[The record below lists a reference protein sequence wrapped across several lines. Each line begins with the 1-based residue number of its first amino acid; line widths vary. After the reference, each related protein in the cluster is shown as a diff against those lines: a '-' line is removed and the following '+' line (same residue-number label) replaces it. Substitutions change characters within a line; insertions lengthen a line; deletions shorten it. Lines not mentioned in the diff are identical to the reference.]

1 MTTVE
6 TNKTC
11 DTVEVNREALQPGE
25 GNPRGVEKPGG
36 IFSFGG
42 APSTPIAAEI
52 PGGFFSGASSGEECG
67 VGFQP
72 AQNQSLAVDG
82 QAGSL
87 PYEEAEELLQRL
99 AAPVPWN
106 RGGRPTVLT
115 PEIREQIC
123 KLISVGLSRRQVGAY
138 LNIDPTTITH
148 AAARDEEFARELQ
161 RADELVAVPAMIS
174 LVAASRKNWRAA
186 LTLLNRKKNP
196 ATLTPEEKKQKHQER
211 LEQVRLKS
219 EIARLKKRMCVDEAR
234 AHIAYCKALDE
245 KEAAEGRAK
254 EPAENERRRH
264 WSFVF
269 NRVKR
274 MKHWAP

>member
-1 MTTVE
+1 M
-6 TNKTC
+6 
-11 DTVEVNREALQPGE
+11 A
-25 GNPRGVEKPGG
+25 
-36 IFSFGG
+36 
-42 APSTPIAAEI
+42 
-52 PGGFFSGASSGEECG
+52 
-67 VGFQP
+67 
-72 AQNQSLAVDG
+72 G

-87 PYEEAEELLQRL
+87 PHEEAEELLQRL

-196 ATLTPEEKKQKHQER
+196 ATLTPEEKQQRHQER

-219 EIARLKKRMCVDEAR
+219 EITKLKKRMSVDEVR
-234 AHIAYCKALDE
+234 DYVAYCTELDE
-245 KEAAEGRAK
+245 KKAAENRAK
-254 EPAENERRRH
+254 EPAKSERRRG
-264 WSFVF
+264 
-269 NRVKR
+269 RK
-274 MKHWAP
+274 